1 MCAFPRTIATRNRL
15 REDRGAERRGTAFAW
30 EGSVERR
37 PLTVAIIE
45 DDPSM
50 RKSIERLLNAYGF
63 AAMAFASAEAFL
75 ERQADDAFAC
85 AVLDVH
91 LPGMN
96 GFELKRRMMAAGT
109 ELPIIFV
116 TAIDD
121 DDVKEY
127 ATQAGCV
134 AYLRKPFAPDRLL
147 DAVKSAIAD
156 R

>member
-1 MCAFPRTIATRNRL
+1 M
-15 REDRGAERRGTAFAW
+15 
-30 EGSVERR
+30 ERR

-45 DDPSM
+45 DDTSM

-63 AAMAFASAEAFL
+63 AAIGFASAEAFL
-75 ERQADDAFAC
+75 ERQIDDAFVC

-91 LPGMN
+91 LPGIN
-96 GFELKRRMMAAGT
+96 GFELKRRLMAAGE

-121 DDVKEY
+121 DVREY
-127 ATQAGCV
+127 VTQAGCV

-147 DAVKSAIAD
+147 EAVKSAIAA

>member
-1 MCAFPRTIATRNRL
+1 
-15 REDRGAERRGTAFAW
+15 
-30 EGSVERR
+30 
-37 PLTVAIIE
+37 
-45 DDPSM
+45 M

-63 AAMAFASAEAFL
+63 AASAEAFL
-75 ERQADDAFAC
+75 ERQIDDAFVC

-91 LPGMN
+91 LPGIN
-96 GFELKRRMMAAGT
+96 GFELKRRLMAAGE

-121 DDVKEY
+121 DDVREY
-127 ATQAGCV
+127 VTQAGCV

-147 DAVKSAIAD
+147 EAVKSAIAA